1 MIGSFSLL
9 VKIAFIN
16 TVQPNNFF
24 WTLKHRKP
32 LWRPQQMWPSNFMT
46 PDHLIQDSLLIS
58 SIPARELDSFEME
71 GNELAIRRSFWGLD
85 WDILL
90 GHLQNIFEATVR
102 QLRFYPGPHAV
113 LWNQTWLKWFSPPSF
128 QITSFWGIYF
138 KNGVLMQTWLKYLP
152 ENLSL

>member
-1 MIGSFSLL
+1 
-9 VKIAFIN
+9 
-16 TVQPNNFF
+16 
-24 WTLKHRKP
+24 
-32 LWRPQQMWPSNFMT
+32 MWPSNFTT
-46 PDHLIQDSLLIS
+46 PDHLTQDSLLIS
-58 SIPARELDSFEME
+58 SVPARELDSFEME

-102 QLRFYPGPHAV
+102 QPRFYPGPHAV
-113 LWNQTWLKWFSPPSF
+113 LWNQTWLKWFSPPTF

-152 ENLSL
+152 ENLSLVASMNSRKSLCLFAFWWMWKKHESTLSDKCKAFY